1 MALIIENGNQIPNSN
16 SFVDDAEYVAYA
28 ALKGLTI
35 GVDAAAREIDLLA
48 GMDYILSQEDCLQGR
63 RTSSTQ
69 SVMFPRVG
77 VYLFGYSIAS
87 DFIHDYVKNSQME
100 AAAYNTS
107 GTLLSNTTMT
117 NVMRE
122 KVDVLEVEYFKG
134 GSRSNV
140 NLQRVNTYLEP
151 LLEDTNKLVRT

>member
-16 SFVDDAEYVAYA
+16 SFVTDAEYTTYA
-28 ALKGLTI
+28 TLKGLTV

-48 GMDYILSQEDCLQGR
+48 GMDYILSQESMLQGR
-63 RTSSTQ
+63 RTASTQ

-77 VYLFGYSIAS
+77 VYLFGYAVNS

-107 GTLLSNTTMT
+107 GTLLNNTTIT
-117 NVMRE
+117 NKQKE

-140 NLQRVNTYLEP
+140 NLQRVDTYLIP
-151 LLEDTNKLVRT
+151 LMEDTNKLVRT